1 MDKNI
6 SNYGI
11 AMRGTKW
18 YFCLV
23 SYMFDISINNEWRLQ
38 KICDEN
44 PMDLLH
50 FRRYIVRTYL
60 SQYAKPP
67 HKGLRGD
74 LNKLYLIFVVMVITT
89 GLYLK
94 SSKPAALI
102 AMQKP
107 LQDVKNV
114 ISDFM

>member
-1 MDKNI
+1 
-6 SNYGI
+6 
-11 AMRGTKW
+11 
-18 YFCLV
+18 
-23 SYMFDISINNEWRLQ
+23 MFDIYINNAWRLQ

-44 PMDLLH
+44 QMDLLH
-50 FRRYIVRTYL
+50 FRRYIARTYL
-60 SQYAKPP
+60 SQYVKPF
-67 HKGLRGD
+67 HKGLRGRPQQTLSD
-74 LNKLYLIFVVMVITT
+74 IRDDGNVITT

-94 SSKPAALI
+94 SNKPAALI